1 MMTDMEWKMINLEM
15 KEFKYSLSKLSNPY
29 IKEEAKASVF
39 DSIEKKLM
47 KRSKRIKFKD

>member
-1 MMTDMEWKMINLEM
+1 MTDMEWRMINLEM
-15 KEFKYSLSKLSNPY
+15 KEFKYSLSKLTNPY

-39 DSIEKKLM
+39 DSIEKKLV